1 MSAHP
6 PPGQE
11 DENATDLVD
20 SPGRRLRAARK
31 ARGLELDRIAAE
43 LHLSPATIELLEQ
56 DDYEALPG
64 EVFIVGYI
72 RKYARVVALDPE
84 PLLAAYRQA
93 MPKATRTW
101 LRPSAAPRSGSQV
114 GSGHL
119 LGRLVG
125 IGVPILL
132 AALAFAWWQDQRSG
146 EAVDDGS
153 IGTHQESNSAEMP
166 DADAMQQTTTDG
178 TVAPGAPQPDA
189 SRTGTQEPSE
199 PASPPQ
205 TASPDQQQ
213 STPSTADDARAAEQ
227 SVADTPEAT
236 EETATS
242 TDDAAPAADVDA
254 GTQAGEI
261 LMTFDGPCWVD
272 VRDSERKY
280 KLFGEMKKGDR
291 RVLEGTPPYSIILG
305 NAAAVTITV
314 DGAAFDLSTISQGNV
329 ARFTLDPSTSP

>member
-11 DENATDLVD
+11 DENTTDLMD
-20 SPGRRLRAARK
+20 SPGRRLRATRK

-64 EVFIVGYI
+64 DVFIVGYI

-84 PLLAAYRQA
+84 PLLVAYRQA

-101 LRPSAAPRSGSQV
+101 LRPNAAPHSGSQV

-119 LGRLVG
+119 LGRLAG
-125 IGVPILL
+125 FGVPILL
-132 AALAFAWWQDQRSG
+132 AVLVFAWWQDQRPG
-146 EAVDDGS
+146 EAVDTGS
-153 IGTHQESNSAEMP
+153 MGTHQESNPAERP
-166 DADAMQQTTTDG
+166 DMDAMQQTATDG
-178 TVAPGAPQPDA
+178 AIAPAAPQPDA
-189 SRTGTQEPSE
+189 AQTATQEPPE

-205 TASPDQQQ
+205 PASPDQQQ
-213 STPSTADDARAAEQ
+213 STPSTAEDLRTAEPT
-227 SVADTPEAT
+227 ATDIPETT
-236 EETATS
+236 EYTATS